1 MQRQYYA
8 DLIFYLVYFLAKK
21 NTPSLQCLYGTS
33 VNVVFLYRLM
43 MKWFFFLVIGPIL
56 SVAQGKSVHSV
67 TGKNP
72 GIVGPLV
79 LRIPAIVGLL
89 FLDLL

>member
-1 MQRQYYA
+1 
-8 DLIFYLVYFLAKK
+8 
-21 NTPSLQCLYGTS
+21 
-33 VNVVFLYRLM
+33 M